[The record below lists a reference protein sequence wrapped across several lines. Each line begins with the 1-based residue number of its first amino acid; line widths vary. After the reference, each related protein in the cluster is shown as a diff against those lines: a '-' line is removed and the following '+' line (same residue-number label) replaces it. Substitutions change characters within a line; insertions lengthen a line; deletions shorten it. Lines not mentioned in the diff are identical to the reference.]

1 MTEQYSAFNNRLD
14 LLPKLFSYLKRGYDF
29 KTFRADF
36 IAGLTVAIV
45 ALPLSMAIAIA
56 SNAPPDVGLK
66 TAFVAGFWI
75 SVLGG
80 SRFQIGGP
88 TAAFS
93 IVVANIIGQF
103 GMDGLIIAT
112 FMAGIILFLAAVFKL
127 GALLKYVPHTVVVGF
142 TAGIAVT
149 IFISQIGPFLGIS
162 INSNPETIVERI
174 IALFENWNTYS
185 IPTISLAFF
194 SLFAILF
201 FRKFL
206 PQFPYF
212 LIVVV
217 LSSIIAIV
225 FKIDA
230 LTVGQKFG
238 EIHTSIPKIIIPK
251 LDYSTIVALL
261 PSALTIA
268 FLAGIESLLSAVVAD
283 GMTGGRHRPNA
294 ELLGQGIANLASA
307 ITGGLPATGAI
318 ARTATNIRA
327 GAKTPVAG
335 ALHATLLLIILLI
348 AGKLTSFI
356 PIACLSA
363 ILMVVAWNMA
373 EADRFIRLFQFSNNG
388 DKSVLICTF
397 LLTIFTD
404 LTIAVEVGIM
414 LSAIIF
420 MMAMSENIKIN
431 DDNSDIMGSLRDKYP
446 HDVEIFKLNGALFF
460 GAVGAFVEALDNM
473 RAKPIALVLN
483 IKDVNYIDSSGIA
496 ALIDVIENLRKSK
509 INLIIVGANL
519 PMRKQ
524 LAKIRKI
531 LGFKIGIKFAFD
543 DDAAIEIINNLRNSN
558 NPITV
563 KDLID

>member
-1 MTEQYSAFNNRLD
+1 MPDNYNAFNDRKD

-29 KTFRADF
+29 PTFRADF

-127 GALLKYVPHTVVVGF
+127 GALLKYVPHNVVVGF

-149 IFISQIGPFLGIS
+149 IFISQIAPFLGIS
-162 INSNPETIVERI
+162 INSNPETVFERI
-174 IALFENWNTYS
+174 IAIFENWQSFN
-185 IPTISLAFF
+185 IPTIVLG
-194 SLFAILF
+194 LFGLFLILF
-201 FRKFL
+201 FRKFW
-206 PQFPYF
+206 PQLPYF
-212 LIVVV
+212 LIVVIISSV
-217 LSSIIAIV
+217 LAIV

-251 LDYSTIVALL
+251 LDYNTIIALF
-261 PSALTIA
+261 PSAFTIA

-348 AGKLTSFI
+348 AGKLTSYI
-356 PIACLSA
+356 PITTLSA
-363 ILMVVAWNMA
+363 ILVIVAWNMA
-373 EADRFIRLFQFSNNG
+373 EADRFIRLFRFSNNG
-388 DKSVLICTF
+388 DKTVLITTF
-397 LLTIFTD
+397 ILTIFAD

-431 DDNSDIMGSLRDKYP
+431 EDNSDKLGSLRDKYP
-446 HDVEIFKLNGALFF
+446 NDVEIFKLNGALFF
-460 GAVGAFVEALDNM
+460 GAVGAFIEALENM

-483 IKDVNYIDSSGIA
+483 LKDVNYIDSSGIA
-496 ALIDVIENLRKSK
+496 ALLDVIENLRKAK
-509 INLIIVGANL
+509 ISLIIVGANM

-531 LGFKIGIKFAFD
+531 LGGKIGFKLAND
-543 DDAAIEIINNLRNSN
+543 DDIAL
-558 NPITV
+558 
-563 KDLID
+563 DLINGLRANKP